1 MNKRDVYL
9 INLLLDTV
17 EIPDDNVMLQ
27 TLLDIA
33 KEQEQEKAA

>member
-33 KEQEQEKAA
+33 EEQEQEAA

>member
-1 MNKRDVYL
+1 MTERNVYL
-9 INLLLDTV
+9 ISLILDTV

-33 KEQEQEKAA
+33 EEQEKAA